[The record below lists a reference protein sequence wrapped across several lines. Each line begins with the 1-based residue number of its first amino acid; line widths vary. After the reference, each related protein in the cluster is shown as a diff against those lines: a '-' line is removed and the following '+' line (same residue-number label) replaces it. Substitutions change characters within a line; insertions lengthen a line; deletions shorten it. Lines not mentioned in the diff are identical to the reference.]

1 LKGIESVR
9 ANAGEEKQYAFKAGK
24 NDKVYFNLKAKNN
37 QVILSSQGYA
47 AESGA
52 KNGAKSVMKNAPNAT
67 LNKV

>member
-1 LKGIESVR
+1 
-9 ANAGEEKQYAFKAGK
+9 
-24 NDKVYFNLKAKNN
+24 LKAKNH

-67 LNKV
+67 LIKV